1 MLKKVKKLVPRIIF
15 LVLVWLL
22 GWWLLDILKKNYS
35 CYTVFPEAKDLV
47 SCQRLVKEMHNLI
60 TAELL
65 EKIIEANSGVLFLN
79 LSYFVFM
86 ISLSVV
92 ILYLG
97 FRKNISQ

>member
-1 MLKKVKKLVPRIIF
+1 M
-15 LVLVWLL
+15 
-22 GWWLLDILKKNYS
+22 
-35 CYTVFPEAKDLV
+35 
-47 SCQRLVKEMHNLI
+47 I
-60 TAELL
+60 TPELL

>member
-1 MLKKVKKLVPRIIF
+1 MKKLVPRIIF
-15 LVLVWLL
+15 LVVVWLL
-22 GWWLLDILKKNYS
+22 GWWQLGILKKNYS

-47 SCQRLVKEMHNLI
+47 SCQRLAKEMHILI
-60 TAELL
+60 TPELL

-86 ISLSVV
+86 ISLSIV